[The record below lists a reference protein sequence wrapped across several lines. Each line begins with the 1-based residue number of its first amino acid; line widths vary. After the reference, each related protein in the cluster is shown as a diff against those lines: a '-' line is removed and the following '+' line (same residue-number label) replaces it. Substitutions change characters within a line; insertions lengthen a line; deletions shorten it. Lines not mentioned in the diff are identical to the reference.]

1 LLTNSYRLAEI
12 VGRALGG
19 ALVSARSLTQRR
31 GGIWQEIRQM
41 SDDFQEAYMRAR
53 ERYAG
58 DEWFKLPPKERTR
71 AIYEEL
77 RAIDTERQATD
88 FATPAD
94 PDAGQN

>member
-1 LLTNSYRLAEI
+1 
-12 VGRALGG
+12 
-19 ALVSARSLTQRR
+19 
-31 GGIWQEIRQM
+31 
-41 SDDFQEAYMRAR
+41 MRAR